1 MKQHLAIGT
10 KDHDLSYRR
19 IAEKLMNDYKLQVR
33 NKFYRIVE
41 CEFYYYHEEHHKDPF
56 VHGHQRQ
63 KESLGEWYFHGSG
76 LDITLSDGIA
86 YGGILIRAISLVD
99 KENTKPT
106 KENTIIGPLN
116 VCTEIF
122 KQFGNA
128 LSTKPIEFGLVDI
141 SKDPMGA
148 LMKKAEVFAVP
159 RIGLNRIKDE
169 EGNYWDKPYR
179 FISFLHLP
187 HREADKVKKFLIE
200 NNKLT
205 PEVYKMYYKGERI

>member
-1 MKQHLAIGT
+1 MKEHLAIGST
-10 KDHDLSYRR
+10 NHEASYRR

-33 NKFYRIVE
+33 DKFYRIVE
-41 CEFYYYHEEHHKDPF
+41 CEFYYYHTENHKDPY

-76 LDITLSDGIA
+76 LDITLSDGTA
-86 YGGILIRAISLVD
+86 YGGILIRAISMVD
-99 KENTKPT
+99 KDHVRPT

-122 KQFGNA
+122 KQFGNV
-128 LSTKPIEFGLVDI
+128 LSTKPIEFGLVEI

-148 LMKKAEVFAVP
+148 LMKKTEVFAVP

-169 EGNYWDKPYR
+169 EGQYWDRPYR
-179 FISFLHLP
+179 FISFLNLP
-187 HREADKVKKFLIE
+187 HREADKVKKYLVD

-205 PEVYKMYYKGERI
+205 PEEYKKHKAN

>member
-1 MKQHLAIGT
+1 MKEHLEIGST
-10 KDHDLSYRR
+10 NHETSYRR

-33 NKFYRIVE
+33 DKFYRIVE
-41 CEFYYYHEEHHKDPF
+41 CEFYYYHNEHHKDPY

-76 LDITLSDGIA
+76 LDITLSNGSA

-99 KENTKPT
+99 KDNTKPT
-106 KENTIIGPLN
+106 KENSIIGPLN

-122 KQFGNA
+122 KQFGNV
-128 LSTKPIEFGLVDI
+128 LSIRPIEFGLVDI
-141 SKDPMGA
+141 SHDLQGA
-148 LMKKAEVFAVP
+148 LMKKAEIFAVP

-169 EGNYWDKPYR
+169 EGKYWNKPYR
-179 FISFLHLP
+179 FISFLNLP
-187 HREADKVKKFLIE
+187 HREADKVKKYLID

-205 PEVYKMYYKGERI
+205 HEEYKKYKVDLA